1 MNPEFLNNIYRKNY
15 LPFKYQGFL
24 EDAED
29 FLRETSPVTGE
40 TRGTGFEYSDI
51 DFMRGVN
58 PITGNTRGV
67 DGVTAAQNAGATGA
81 TGVQEMKYGAANTG
95 TEVSEDSLLSMLEQA
110 SLQDLISNVDPEVAQ
125 QLIEEYTK
133 KAKQLNQAMTFFQPR
148 TFDLDRRLMDM
159 GVTLE
164 CLKKERIK
172 DERLEL
178 SYPLYLHY

>member
-51 DFMRGVN
+51 DFMRDVN

-67 DGVTAAQNAGATGA
+67 DGVTAAQNAGATG
-81 TGVQEMKYGAANTG
+81 VQETKLGAANTG

-110 SLQDLISNVDPEVAQ
+110 SLQDLIGFP
-125 QLIEEYTK
+125 
-133 KAKQLNQAMTFFQPR
+133 
-148 TFDLDRRLMDM
+148 
-159 GVTLE
+159 
-164 CLKKERIK
+164 
-172 DERLEL
+172 
-178 SYPLYLHY
+178 